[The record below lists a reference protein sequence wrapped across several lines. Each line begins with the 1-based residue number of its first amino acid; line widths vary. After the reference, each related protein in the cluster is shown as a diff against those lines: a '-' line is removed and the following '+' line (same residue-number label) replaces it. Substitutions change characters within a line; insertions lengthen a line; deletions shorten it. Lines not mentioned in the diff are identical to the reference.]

1 MSFLTPLGWVLTST
15 GVLAPVGLP
24 MILADRTNTG
34 QALGTGVEQAVKATA
49 SGAGRA
55 QEKAALS
62 DAQIA
67 AFQEL
72 NKSVLRFQPA
82 TSKSKKLKNEWITWF
97 NALSFWDQNFDE
109 SKYNEGRNRF
119 IDITA
124 LNTDDPQAV
133 KDAWRVT
140 PSLEQTLGL
149 PDPRTTDGY
158 YPVAP
163 KPLIPDVPLGF
174 KVGAAVS
181 AVGIIGTIA
190 LIKFKL

>member
-15 GVLAPVGLP
+15 GVLAPAGIP
-24 MILADRTNTG
+24 MILADRTATG
-34 QALGTGVEQAVKATA
+34 QALGTATEKAVSAGVT
-49 SGAGRA
+49 GAAKA

-62 DAQIA
+62 DAQVA
-67 AFQEL
+67 AFQDL
-72 NKSVLRFQPA
+72 NRRVLGYQPKTNKA
-82 TSKSKKLKNEWITWF
+82 KKLKNEWISWF

-109 SKYNEGRNRF
+109 GKFNEARNRW
-119 IDITA
+119 IDLTA
-124 LNTDDPQAV
+124 YDTDDPQAV
-133 KDAWRVT
+133 KDAWRVI
-140 PSLEQTLGL
+140 PSLEQSLGL

-163 KPLIPDVPLGF
+163 KPIIPDVPLGF

-190 LIKFKL
+190 LIKWKL